1 MALFDT
7 MKNKISAAGQTTV
20 QKAKDLTEIT
30 KLNSAISGAE
40 EQVRELY
47 TTMGYEVYR
56 AYYEN
61 PLPEVAE
68 LIAEITELHQKIEEY
83 KAQIDVINAVKT
95 CPRCG
100 AKVNKEMA
108 FCGSCGFQLPV
119 EEPAPVAEEE
129 KPAFCGA
136 CGAPITAE
144 TMFCTN
150 CGNKV
155 G

>member
-30 KLNSAISGAE
+30 KLNSTISGAE

-68 LIAEITELHQKIEEY
+68 LIAQITQLHQKIEDC
-83 KAQIDVINAVKT
+83 KAQIDAINAVKT
-95 CPRCG
+95 CPQCG
-100 AKVNKEMA
+100 GKVSKDMA
-108 FCGSCGFQLPV
+108 FCGNCGFRLPAEEAAPV
-119 EEPAPVAEEE
+119 EEA
-129 KPAFCGA
+129 KPAFCGV

-144 TMFCTN
+144 SVFCTN

>member
-30 KLNSAISGAE
+30 RLNSTIAGAE

-47 TTMGYEVYR
+47 TTMGYEIYR

-68 LIAEITELHQKIEEY
+68 LIGQITQLHQKIEDC
-83 KAQIDVINAVKT
+83 KAQIDAINEVKT
-95 CPRCG
+95 CPQCG
-100 AKVNKEMA
+100 GKVSKEMA
-108 FCGSCGFQLPV
+108 FCGNCGFRLPV
-119 EEPAPVAEEE
+119 EEPVPVAEA
-129 KPAFCGA
+129 KPAFCGV
-136 CGAPITAE
+136 CGAPITPE
-144 TMFCTN
+144 TVFCTN